1 MPVTTT
7 VMGEVTICMV
17 SYTAMPAVMEPP
29 GVFM

>member
-7 VMGEVTICMV
+7 VMGEVTSFIV

-29 GVFM
+29 GELM